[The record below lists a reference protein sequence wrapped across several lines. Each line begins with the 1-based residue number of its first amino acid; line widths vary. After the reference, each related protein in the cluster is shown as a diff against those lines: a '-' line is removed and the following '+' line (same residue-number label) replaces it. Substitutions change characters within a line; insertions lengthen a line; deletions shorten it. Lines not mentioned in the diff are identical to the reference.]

1 MANLKS
7 AKKRVRVNEKKTL
20 RNRAVKTRVKS
31 AIKSV
36 EVAVAAGDKDLAQA
50 NLTDAVTQISKGV
63 SKGVY
68 HKNTAARRVSRLT
81 KAVNTME

>member
-20 RNRAVKTRVKS
+20 RNKAVKTRVKS

-81 KAVNTME
+81 KAVNSME